1 MQKPMGKVIPIN
13 PAKAAIY
20 NAEEERL
27 QQIVGKRI
35 TLAREMKHVSVKEL
49 QRKLK
54 ERSVDVG
61 YTTLFRW
68 EKGETEPTAYQLLA
82 ICDALEIPDMYSFFM
97 SGGKGQQLN
106 DEGMKKLME
115 YRADLLAAGKYTPI
129 QKQAKPEIRYV
140 EMPVSSLGASAGTGE
155 FLSEDNIELMRF
167 PEDKVPAKADFAL
180 RVVGDSMEP
189 IYQDHQL
196 VWVQSCNTLLPG
208 EVGIFVLDG
217 HGYIKAYAE
226 QEPDEAEKEDYTDSN
241 GVVHMQPVLISYNQK
256 YEPRKVLQSARFKI
270 CGRVLN

>member
-1 MQKPMGKVIPIN
+1 MQKSMGKVLPIN
-13 PAKAAIY
+13 PAKAAKY

-68 EKGETEPTAYQLLA
+68 EKGETEPSAYQLLA

-115 YRADLLAAGKYTPI
+115 YRADLLATGKYTPI

>member
-1 MQKPMGKVIPIN
+1 MQKSMGKVIPIN
-13 PAKAAIY
+13 PAKAAKY

-27 QQIVGKRI
+27 QQIIGQRI

-115 YRADLLAAGKYTPI
+115 YRADLLATGKYTPI

>member
-1 MQKPMGKVIPIN
+1 MQKSMGKVIPIN

-115 YRADLLAAGKYTPI
+115 YRADLLATGKYTPI

>member
-115 YRADLLAAGKYTPI
+115 YRADLLATGKYTPI

>member
-13 PAKAAIY
+13 PAKTAKY

-27 QQIVGKRI
+27 QQIVGQRI

-68 EKGETEPTAYQLLA
+68 EKGETEPSAYQLLA

-115 YRADLLAAGKYTPI
+115 YRADLLATGKYTPI

>member
-1 MQKPMGKVIPIN
+1 MKMPTEKITPLFPN
-13 PAKAAIY
+13 KCYTY
-20 NAEEERL
+20 NAAEERENC
-27 QQIVGKRI
+27 IVGQRI
-35 TLAREMKHVSVKEL
+35 TFARELKKLSVKKL
-49 QRKLK
+49 QVQLK
-54 ERSVDVG
+54 ERGVEVS
-61 YTTLFRW
+61 YSTMLRW
-68 EKGETEPTAYQLLA
+68 ENGETDPTVYQLLA
-82 ICDALEIPDMYSFFM
+82 ICDALDIPDMYSFFM

-106 DEGMKKLME
+106 DEGMKKLMD
-115 YRADLLAAGKYTPI
+115 YRADLVATGKYVTV
-129 QKQAKPEIRYV
+129 QKPAKPEIRYI
-140 EMPVSSLGASAGTGE
+140 EMPISSLGASAGTGE
-155 FLSEDNIELMRF
+155 FLNEDNIELMRF

-217 HGYIKAYAE
+217 HGYIKAYGE
-226 QEPDEAEKEDYTDSN
+226 QEPDEAEIEDYTDSN

-256 YEPRKVLQSARFKI
+256 YEPKKVQQSARFKI

>member
-13 PAKAAIY
+13 PAKATIY

-68 EKGETEPTAYQLLA
+68 EKGETEPSAYQLLA

-115 YRADLLAAGKYTPI
+115 YRADLLATGKYTPI

>member
-115 YRADLLAAGKYTPI
+115 YRADLLATGKYTSV

>member
-1 MQKPMGKVIPIN
+1 MQKSMGKVIPIN
-13 PAKAAIY
+13 PAKAAKY

-68 EKGETEPTAYQLLA
+68 EKGETEPSAYQLLA

-115 YRADLLAAGKYTPI
+115 YRADLLATGKYTPI

>member
-1 MQKPMGKVIPIN
+1 MQKTTGKVIPLN
-13 PAKAAIY
+13 PSKNTKY
-20 NAEEERL
+20 NAEEERAIR
-27 QQIVGKRI
+27 IVGQRI
-35 TLAREMKHVSVKEL
+35 TLAREMKHISVKDL
-49 QRKLK
+49 QRLLK
-54 ERSVDVG
+54 ERSVEVG
-61 YTTLFRW
+61 YATLFRW
-68 EKGETEPTAYQLLA
+68 EKGETEPSAYQLLA

-97 SGGKGQQLN
+97 SGGKGQLLN
-106 DEGMKKLME
+106 DEGMKKLMD
-115 YRADLLAAGKYTPI
+115 YRADLVATGKYAPV
-129 QKQAKPEIRYV
+129 QKPTKPEIRFV

-189 IYQDHQL
+189 IYQDRQL

-217 HGYIKAYAE
+217 HGYIKAYGE
-226 QEPDEAEKEDYTDSN
+226 QEPDEADIEDYTDSN

-256 YEPRKVLQSARFKI
+256 YEPKKVLQSARFKI

>member
-61 YTTLFRW
+61 YATLFRW
-68 EKGETEPTAYQLLA
+68 EKGETEPSAYQLLA

-115 YRADLLAAGKYTPI
+115 YRADLLATGKYTPI

>member
-115 YRADLLAAGKYTPI
+115 YRADLLATGKYTPI

-226 QEPDEAEKEDYTDSN
+226 QESDEAEKEDYTDSN

>member
-1 MQKPMGKVIPIN
+1 MKKPTGKVIPIN
-13 PAKAAIY
+13 PTKAAKY

-27 QQIVGKRI
+27 KQIVGQRI
-35 TLAREMKHVSVKEL
+35 TLAREMKHISVKEL
-49 QRKLK
+49 QRQLK

-61 YTTLFRW
+61 YATLFRW

-115 YRADLLAAGKYTPI
+115 YRADLLATGKYTPV
-129 QKQAKPEIRYV
+129 QKQTTPEIRYV

-167 PEDKVPAKADFAL
+167 PEDKVPPKADFAL

-196 VWVQSCNTLLPG
+196 VWVESCDSLLPG

-226 QEPDEAEKEDYTDSN
+226 QEPDESEIEDYTDSN

-256 YEPRKVLQSARFKI
+256 YEPKKVLQSARFKI